1 MQSDSQEKLVY
12 LVIVLQIKLN
22 ISNVGYFFQIF
33 LKHNF
38 NSELLSGYIFKK
50 NRDICKKKCSSNHL
64 ALAFRMGCLLGFFF
78 FFWSVSCFSLSV
90 CWSVHAIILQFNFL
104 CLLKNCLQS
113 FWYFSQHSLFSHADT
128 ITLRLLYVVS
138 IFRLKVAMYMLKI
151 LFFFFFNLL
160 WFLVVYI

>member
-78 FFWSVSCFSLSV
+78 FFLKCQLF
-90 CWSVHAIILQFNFL
+90 FTE
-104 CLLKNCLQS
+104 CLLKCACNNLAIQFFMLIEKLPSILLILQS
-113 FWYFSQHSLFSHADT
+113 T
-128 ITLRLLYVVS
+128 
-138 IFRLKVAMYMLKI
+138 
-151 LFFFFFNLL
+151 
-160 WFLVVYI
+160 